1 MYALC
6 IWSEYTYLAIEMH
19 SNSTATQDYVSQRT
33 EFIFPPG
40 TRTGDSQC
48 LGVPIVDNDV
58 PDLMR
63 SFSVELV
70 SVNPLVRVLPGRES
84 KIVGII
90 DNDRKFSMRHF
101 SLFSST

>member
-1 MYALC
+1 M
-6 IWSEYTYLAIEMH
+6 
-19 SNSTATQDYVSQRT
+19 SQRT
-33 EFIFPPG
+33 EFIFPRG

-63 SFSVELV
+63 SFSVEMA
-70 SVNPLVRVLPGRES
+70 SVNPLVRVQPGRER

-90 DNDRKFSMRHF
+90 DNDRKFSIHHLSHF
-101 SLFSST
+101 SAT